1 MIQLMCF
8 LSIFASTLKNY
19 MRMLNCNLSLIQ
31 GCLDDYMLKMG
42 KVEIN
47 EIEANNELARN
58 GLMED
63 DQSRPGRPLRE
74 YLSSLRDTNLL
85 PQNIKQLQGLWRI
98 KHSKTVM
105 KVLQILQ
112 F

>member
-1 MIQLMCF
+1 
-8 LSIFASTLKNY
+8 
-19 MRMLNCNLSLIQ
+19 MLNCNLSLIQ
-31 GCLDDYMLKMG
+31 GCLDDYMSKMG

-63 DQSRPGRPLRE
+63 DQTRPGRPLRE
-74 YLSSLRDTNLL
+74 FLSSLRDTNLL
-85 PQNIKQLQGLWRI
+85 PQNIKQFQGLWRI

>member
-1 MIQLMCF
+1 MIQLLFF

-85 PQNIKQLQGLWRI
+85 PQNIKQFQGLWRI

>member
-1 MIQLMCF
+1 
-8 LSIFASTLKNY
+8 
-19 MRMLNCNLSLIQ
+19 MLNCNLSIIQ
-31 GCLDDYMLKMG
+31 GCLDNYMLKIG

-47 EIEANNELARN
+47 EIEANGALARA
-58 GLMED
+58 GLMDD

-74 YLSSLRDTNLL
+74 YLCSLRDTNLL

-98 KHSKTVM
+98 RHSKTVM

>member
-1 MIQLMCF
+1 
-8 LSIFASTLKNY
+8 
-19 MRMLNCNLSLIQ
+19 MLNCNLSLIQ
-31 GCLDDYMLKMG
+31 GCLDDDMSKMG

-63 DQSRPGRPLRE
+63 DQTRPGRPLRE

-85 PQNIKQLQGLWRI
+85 PQNIKQFQGLWRI

>member
-1 MIQLMCF
+1 MIQLLF
-8 LSIFASTLKNY
+8 FFSLFASTLKNY
-19 MRMLNCNLSLIQ
+19 MLRLNCNLSIIQ
-31 GCLDDYMLKMG
+31 GCLDNYMLKMG

-47 EIEANNELARN
+47 EIEANNELARA

>member
-1 MIQLMCF
+1 MIQLLFF
-8 LSIFASTLKNY
+8 LSIFASTFKNL
-19 MRMLNCNLSLIQ
+19 MLMLNCNLSIIQ
-31 GCLDDYMLKMG
+31 GCLDNYMLKMG

-47 EIEANNELARN
+47 EIEANNELARA

>member
-47 EIEANNELARN
+47 EIEANNELARA

-85 PQNIKQLQGLWRI
+85 PQNIKQFQGLWRI

>member
-63 DQSRPGRPLRE
+63 DQSRLGRPLRE

-85 PQNIKQLQGLWRI
+85 PQNIKQFQGLWRI

>member
-1 MIQLMCF
+1 
-8 LSIFASTLKNY
+8 
-19 MRMLNCNLSLIQ
+19 MLNCNLSIIQ
-31 GCLDDYMLKMG
+31 GCLDNYMLKIG

-47 EIEANNELARN
+47 EIEANSELARA
-58 GLMED
+58 GLMDD

-74 YLSSLRDTNLL
+74 YLCSLRDTNLL
-85 PQNIKQLQGLWRI
+85 PHNIKQLQGLWRI
-98 KHSKTVM
+98 RHSKTVM

>member
-1 MIQLMCF
+1 
-8 LSIFASTLKNY
+8 
-19 MRMLNCNLSLIQ
+19 MLNCNLSIIQ
-31 GCLDDYMLKMG
+31 GCIDNYMLKIG

-47 EIEANNELARN
+47 EIEANSALARA
-58 GLMED
+58 GLMDD

-74 YLSSLRDTNLL
+74 YLCSLRDTNLL

-98 KHSKTVM
+98 RHSKTVM

>member
-1 MIQLMCF
+1 
-8 LSIFASTLKNY
+8 
-19 MRMLNCNLSLIQ
+19 MLNCNLSLIQ
-31 GCLDDYMLKMG
+31 GCLDDYMSKMG
-42 KVEIN
+42 KVGIN

-63 DQSRPGRPLRE
+63 DQTRPGRPLRE

-85 PQNIKQLQGLWRI
+85 PQNIKQFQGLWRI

>member
-1 MIQLMCF
+1 
-8 LSIFASTLKNY
+8 
-19 MRMLNCNLSLIQ
+19 
-31 GCLDDYMLKMG
+31 MLKMG

-47 EIEANNELARN
+47 EIEANNELARA

-85 PQNIKQLQGLWRI
+85 PQNIKQLQGMWKI

-105 KVLQILQ
+105 RVLQILQ

>member
-1 MIQLMCF
+1 
-8 LSIFASTLKNY
+8 
-19 MRMLNCNLSLIQ
+19 MLNCNLSIIQ
-31 GCLDDYMLKMG
+31 GCLDDYMLKIG
-42 KVEIN
+42 KVEIT
-47 EIEANNELARN
+47 EIEANSALARA
-58 GLMED
+58 GLMD
-63 DQSRPGRPLRE
+63 ADQRPPGRPFRD
-74 YLSSLRDTNLL
+74 YLTSPSDPNLL

>member
-1 MIQLMCF
+1 
-8 LSIFASTLKNY
+8 
-19 MRMLNCNLSLIQ
+19 MLNCNLSIIQ
-31 GCLDDYMLKMG
+31 GCLDNYMLKMG

-47 EIEANNELARN
+47 EIEANNELARA

-85 PQNIKQLQGLWRI
+85 PQNIIEHCGSWSI
-98 KHSKTVM
+98 KLSKTIAQKPTVE
-105 KVLQILQ
+105 Q
-112 F
+112 FQYC

>member
-63 DQSRPGRPLRE
+63 DQTRPGRPLRE

>member
-112 F
+112 Y

>member
-1 MIQLMCF
+1 ML
-8 LSIFASTLKNY
+8 
-19 MRMLNCNLSLIQ
+19 MLNCNLQLIQ
-31 GCLDDYMLKMG
+31 GCLDDYMSKLG

-47 EIEANNELARN
+47 EIEANNELARV
-58 GLMED
+58 GLLKD
-63 DQSRPGRPLRE
+63 DQRHPGRPLRE
-74 YLSSLRDTNLL
+74 YLSSLRDSNLL

-105 KVLQILQ
+105 KVLQIMQ

>member
-31 GCLDDYMLKMG
+31 GCLDNYMLKMG

-47 EIEANNELARN
+47 EIEANNELARA

-74 YLSSLRDTNLL
+74 YLISLRDTNLL
-85 PQNIKQLQGLWRI
+85 PQNIKQLQGLWKI

>member
-1 MIQLMCF
+1 
-8 LSIFASTLKNY
+8 
-19 MRMLNCNLSLIQ
+19 MLNCNLSLIQ
-31 GCLDDYMLKMG
+31 GCLDDYMSKMG

-63 DQSRPGRPLRE
+63 DHTRPGRPLRE

-85 PQNIKQLQGLWRI
+85 PQNIKQFQGLWRI
-98 KHSKTVM
+98 KQSKTVM

>member
-1 MIQLMCF
+1 
-8 LSIFASTLKNY
+8 
-19 MRMLNCNLSLIQ
+19 MLNCNLSIIQ
-31 GCLDDYMLKMG
+31 GCLDNYMLKMG

-47 EIEANNELARN
+47 EIEANNELARA

-74 YLSSLRDTNLL
+74 YLCSLRDTNLL

-98 KHSKTVM
+98 RHSNTVM

>member
-47 EIEANNELARN
+47 EIEANNELARA

-74 YLSSLRDTNLL
+74 YLISLRDTNLL
-85 PQNIKQLQGLWRI
+85 PQNIKQLQGMWKI

>member
-31 GCLDDYMLKMG
+31 GCLDDYMSKMG

-47 EIEANNELARN
+47 EIEANNELARV
-58 GLMED
+58 GILED
-63 DQSRPGRPLRE
+63 DQRRPGRPLRE
-74 YLSSLRDTNLL
+74 YLISLRDTNLL
-85 PQNIKQLQGLWRI
+85 PQNIKQLQGLWKI

>member
-1 MIQLMCF
+1 
-8 LSIFASTLKNY
+8 
-19 MRMLNCNLSLIQ
+19 MLNCNLSLIQ
-31 GCLDDYMLKMG
+31 GCLDNYMLKMG

-105 KVLQILQ
+105 QVLQILQ

>member
-1 MIQLMCF
+1 
-8 LSIFASTLKNY
+8 
-19 MRMLNCNLSLIQ
+19 
-31 GCLDDYMLKMG
+31 MG

-47 EIEANNELARN
+47 EIEANNELARA

-74 YLSSLRDTNLL
+74 YLISLRDTNLL
-85 PQNIKQLQGLWRI
+85 PQNIKQLQGLWKI

-105 KVLQILQ
+105 RVLQILQ